1 VHEQFSIKASRLY
14 ERYKEWA
21 LDNTLKAMNGTA
33 FGLEMKK
40 RFEQKRKND
49 GLVYCGIALRASEGL
64 HADES
69 PSRAASTSSTAEVSV
84 GSVPFSQ
91 KLPLYTGENEQ
102 KESYKE
108 VATLP
113 TLTPPTS
120 MVEAASQG
128 ARDACRPPEEQKEPT
143 PAQEREVFYL

>member
-1 VHEQFSIKASRLY
+1 
-14 ERYKEWA
+14 
-21 LDNTLKAMNGTA
+21 MNGTA

-69 PSRAASTSSTAEVSV
+69 PSRAASSSSTVEVSV
-84 GSVPFSQ
+84 GSVPFSP

-108 VATLP
+108 VSTLP
-113 TLTPPTS
+113 TQPTPSCVDKAPS
-120 MVEAASQG
+120 EADSA
-128 ARDACRPPEEQKEPT
+128 ACRHLEEQTEPT
-143 PAQEREVFYL
+143 PAQEREVVYL